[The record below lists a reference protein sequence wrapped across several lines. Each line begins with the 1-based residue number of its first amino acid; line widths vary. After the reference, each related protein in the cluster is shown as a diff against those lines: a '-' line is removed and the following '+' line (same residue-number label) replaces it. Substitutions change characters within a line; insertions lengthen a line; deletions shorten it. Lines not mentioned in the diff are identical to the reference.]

1 MRFGLILVALIM
13 RWVTTLLFSLV
24 KLIVFIFG
32 HLIKAILGKYMDF
45 SNNSKNED
53 LTWNMNGVAYILLFS
68 SYSVAAV
75 FEFLRLYFGKADGLG
90 DWILFFLSIPILLAF
105 KQSAFIENMPLLR
118 KEKEKI
124 EQGERKIDYLSF
136 LSLVIPFVTSM
147 LAGSI
152 ITMRI
157 LYPSYPT
164 IALVVVAILFFGLLS
179 LLAIKLTGL
188 SAKEIVEQSLEEV
201 NEGKVEKETHLG
213 ITGPIVEDLGY
224 IEDKELRDLVKL
236 QLSKEKADLDII
248 DTAPSKQQPRSARIT
263 IPENSRLQHM
273 QLLGPTGTGKSVLL
287 LNMITQDLTHPKVG
301 VCVIE
306 PFADL
311 AFKAAVIS
319 KKIGR
324 NYYYINPEYEFTHSF
339 NPLDGEDFDKIAEA
353 NAEAFVAG
361 LGKET
366 PVFYRD
372 TQSEALIM
380 AIRCL
385 KEVKGD
391 NATYFDLYDLLRPSG
406 AGYRKKVMQQ
416 LETLGKEALLI
427 QLRDYHDIFANEKT
441 EARGQQYY
449 KGLYVYLSKIT
460 QNEKMARVIC
470 RKSTFSI
477 REAFNKGE
485 VILLST
491 GFHVVGR
498 ALSSTLGRLISVL
511 LKNEAFARQSLEEN
525 IRQNMP
531 LIALYID
538 EFQNYLFESVKDIN
552 EMARKTRF
560 SMCVAHQDLNQ
571 LRQFSPELEKVIY
584 NNSRQKIVYGGIDYD
599 DCEFIAKQ
607 AGEEYREIKG
617 TGVDKWNPFDI
628 RHNFQEQKREIITGA
643 QIYNLPAFNPVTF
656 TPGKVFCKFVINNE
670 QEIFDDGNGGLRNFF
685 IGLVKPMF
693 PMEFFKMEE
702 GFILNE
708 DLAKPSS
715 DVNLHEEKEKV
726 SSTPKKDITVLES
739 YKKDEDEEIK
749 IEQLLNEDINW
760 ENSEKIALNILETND
775 NKFDINYNDIEI
787 IQNDVFETEITEETS
802 DYLSEDS
809 ELPEELSREVEEFQL
824 DESDL
829 NEMEEL
835 LLQEYQQELTSDIVK
850 EANKNKDD
858 ITKDEKETKVQEDKV
873 AQSSKEQ
880 VDDSDFLEEL
890 FAETS

>member
-13 RWVTTLLFSLV
+13 RWVTKLLFGLV

-201 NEGKVEKETHLG
+201 NEGKVIEWSETEKKSSFDELSH
-213 ITGPIVEDLGY
+213 
-224 IEDKELRDLVKL
+224 IEEKELRELVRI
-236 QLSKEKADLDII
+236 QQSKEKADLDII
-248 DTAPSKQQPRSARIT
+248 DTAQTKKQPRSARIA

-287 LNMITQDLTHPKVG
+287 LNMIIQDLTHPKVG
-301 VCVIE
+301 LCVVE

-311 AFKAAVIS
+311 AYKAAVIS

-324 NYYYINPEYEFTHSF
+324 AYYYINPDYEFTHSF
-339 NPLDGEDFDKIAEA
+339 NPLDGDDINNIAEA

-372 TQSEALIM
+372 TQSEALVM

-391 NATYFDLYDLLRPSG
+391 NATYFDIYDLLRPSG

-416 LETLGKEALLI
+416 LEDKGKEALLI
-427 QLRDYHDIFANEKT
+427 QLRDYHDTFANEKT

-449 KGLYVYLSKIT
+449 KGLFVYLSKIT
-460 QNEKMARVIC
+460 QNEKMAKIIC
-470 RKSTFSI
+470 QKSTFSI
-477 REAFNKGE
+477 REAFDKGE
-485 VILLST
+485 VILVST
-491 GFHVVGR
+491 GFHVLGSQ
-498 ALSSTLGRLISVL
+498 LSSTLGRLIAVL
-511 LKNEAFARQSLEEN
+511 LKNEAFYRNKFEEN
-525 IRQNMP
+525 EREKLP
-531 LIALYID
+531 LIAMYMD
-538 EFQNYLFESVKDIN
+538 EFQNYLFNATKQVF

-560 SMCVAHQDLNQ
+560 SMCIAHQDLSQ
-571 LRQFSPELEKVIY
+571 LRAESPELEKVIY

-599 DCEFIAKQ
+599 DCQLIAKQ

-670 QEIFDDGNGGLRNFF
+670 QEIFDDGKGGLRNFF

-693 PMEFFKMEE
+693 PKSFFKEEE

-715 DVNLHEEKEKV
+715 DVNIHEKKEKV
-726 SSTPKKDITVLES
+726 SSTPKKDITDLES
-739 YKKDEDEEIK
+739 YKKEEDEEIK

-775 NKFDINYNDIEI
+775 NKFDIHYNDIEI

-809 ELPEELSREVEEFQL
+809 VLPEELSREVEEFQL
-824 DESDL
+824 DDSNL

-835 LLQEYQQELTSDIVK
+835 LLQEYQQELTSDTV
-850 EANKNKDD
+850 EETNETNDD
-858 ITKDEKETKVQEDKV
+858 ITKNKKETKVQEDKV
-873 AQSSKEQ
+873 AQSNKEQ

>member
-13 RWVTTLLFSLV
+13 RWVTKLLFGLV

-75 FEFLRLYFGKADGLG
+75 FGFLRLYFGKADGLG

-152 ITMRI
+152 IAMRI

-164 IALVVVAILFFGLLS
+164 IALVIVAILFFGLLS
-179 LLAIKLTGL
+179 YLAIRLTGL

-201 NEGKVEKETHLG
+201 NEGKVIEWSETEKKSSFDELSH
-213 ITGPIVEDLGY
+213 
-224 IEDKELRDLVKL
+224 IEEKELRELVRI
-236 QLSKEKADLDII
+236 QQSKEKADLDII
-248 DTAPSKQQPRSARIT
+248 DTAQTKKQPRSARIA

-287 LNMITQDLTHPKVG
+287 LNMIIQDLTHPKVG
-301 VCVIE
+301 LCVVE

-311 AFKAAVIS
+311 AYKAAVIS

-324 NYYYINPEYEFTHSF
+324 AYYYINPDYEFTHSF
-339 NPLDGEDFDKIAEA
+339 NPLDGDDINNIAEA

-372 TQSEALIM
+372 TQSEALVM

-391 NATYFDLYDLLRPSG
+391 NATYFDIYDLLRPSG

-416 LETLGKEALLI
+416 LEDKGKEALLI
-427 QLRDYHDIFANEKT
+427 QLRDYHDTFANEKT

-449 KGLYVYLSKIT
+449 KGLFVYLSKIT
-460 QNEKMARVIC
+460 QNEKMAKIIC
-470 RKSTFSI
+470 QKSTFSI
-477 REAFNKGE
+477 REAFDKGE
-485 VILLST
+485 VILVST
-491 GFHVVGR
+491 GFHVLGSQ
-498 ALSSTLGRLISVL
+498 LSSTLGRLIAVL
-511 LKNEAFARQSLEEN
+511 LKNEAFYRNKFEEN
-525 IRQNMP
+525 EREKLP
-531 LIALYID
+531 LIAMYMD
-538 EFQNYLFESVKDIN
+538 EFQNYLFNATKQVF

-560 SMCVAHQDLNQ
+560 SMCIAHQDLSQ
-571 LRQFSPELEKVIY
+571 LRAESPELEKVIY

-599 DCEFIAKQ
+599 DCQLIAKQ

-670 QEIFDDGNGGLRNFF
+670 QEIFDDGKGGLRNFF

-693 PMEFFKMEE
+693 PKSFFKEEE

-715 DVNLHEEKEKV
+715 DVNIHEKKEKV
-726 SSTPKKDITVLES
+726 SSTPKKDITDLES
-739 YKKDEDEEIK
+739 YKKEEDEEIK

-775 NKFDINYNDIEI
+775 NKFDIHYNDIEI

-809 ELPEELSREVEEFQL
+809 VLPEELSREVEEFQL
-824 DESDL
+824 DDSNL

-835 LLQEYQQELTSDIVK
+835 LLQEYQQELTSDTV
-850 EANKNKDD
+850 EETNETNDD
-858 ITKDEKETKVQEDKV
+858 ITKNKKETKVQEDKV
-873 AQSSKEQ
+873 AQSNKEQ